1 MKVAQEK
8 RKNNIAEYVLYMWQL
23 EDLLR
28 AFKFDIQAL
37 EKNVF
42 GVFSTD
48 EIERK
53 RFIEWYN
60 NIIQMMEMENI
71 QVKGHLQVTK
81 NVMLDLNTLHVE
93 LLKTP
98 GEEKYR
104 EYYYQAAPNFYEFQ
118 KKIPKEIH
126 EVEMMFLGLYG
137 LLLMRIQKKEI
148 SKETEAAMKTFSN
161 LLALLSQK
169 YHAREKREKEEWL

>member
-42 GVFSTD
+42 GVFST
-48 EIERK
+48 EETERK
-53 RFIEWYN
+53 KFIEWYT

-71 QVKGHLQVTK
+71 KVKGHLQVTK

-98 GEEKYR
+98 AEEKYR
-104 EYYYQAAPNFYEFQ
+104 EYYYKAAPNFYEFQ
-118 KKIPKEIH
+118 KKIPNEIH

-148 SKETEAAMKTFSN
+148 SEETEVAMKTFSD
-161 LLALLSQK
+161 LMALLSQK
-169 YHAREKREKEEWL
+169 YHAREKKEKEEWL